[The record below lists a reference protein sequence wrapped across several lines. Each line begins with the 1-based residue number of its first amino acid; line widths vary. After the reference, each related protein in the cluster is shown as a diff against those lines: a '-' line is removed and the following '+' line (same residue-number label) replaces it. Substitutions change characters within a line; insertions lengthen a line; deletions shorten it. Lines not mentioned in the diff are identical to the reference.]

1 MLTFHH
7 PIEGA
12 EKGAA
17 VVLIT
22 FVVLYTL
29 CATVLLL
36 AVAQD
41 RRRAAGSHGRRA
53 EPSSPRRN
61 RGSQHELVFTTQH

>member
-1 MLTFHH
+1 MFQGPLA
-7 PIEGA
+7 GV

-17 VVLIT
+17 MVLIT

-41 RRRAAGSHGRRA
+41 RRRAAGSPGRSAARSA
-53 EPSSPRRN
+53 GRPA